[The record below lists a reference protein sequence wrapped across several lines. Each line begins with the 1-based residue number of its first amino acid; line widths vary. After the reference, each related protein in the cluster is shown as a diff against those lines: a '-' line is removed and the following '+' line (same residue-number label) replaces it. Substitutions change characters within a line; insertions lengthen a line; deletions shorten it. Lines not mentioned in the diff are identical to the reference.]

1 MRGFCRI
8 QEDCGDSIANEEK
21 EDVGSFEPQSERL
34 IEGRQR
40 LDDKDGKGPQE
51 AASTNAWIIV
61 VPPSCKEPNCH
72 TVDIVCKEPACHTA
86 DELPRGPPP
95 NRRNVRKLRLR
106 SAITDVTF
114 VLQFLLLIAIFADI
128 LG

>member
-1 MRGFCRI
+1 MRGFRRI
-8 QEDCGDSIANEEK
+8 REDCGDSIANEEK
-21 EDVGSFEPQSERL
+21 EDVGRFERL

-61 VPPSCKEPNCH
+61 VPPSCKEPICH

-95 NRRNVRKLRLR
+95 NRRNVRKLQL
-106 SAITDVTF
+106 
-114 VLQFLLLIAIFADI
+114 
-128 LG
+128 